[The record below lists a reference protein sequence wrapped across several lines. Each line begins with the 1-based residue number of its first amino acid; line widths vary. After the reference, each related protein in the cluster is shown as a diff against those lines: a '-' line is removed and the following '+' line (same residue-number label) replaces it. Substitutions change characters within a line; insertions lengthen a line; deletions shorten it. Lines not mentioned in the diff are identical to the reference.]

1 MRLFSYTIFY
11 WKGENMLYD
20 KIKEVAKTKSLSI
33 YRIER
38 DLGFSNGSLR
48 KWNNSTPSATSLKK
62 VANYLNVTLD
72 DLLEET
78 A

>member
-1 MRLFSYTIFY
+1 
-11 WKGENMLYD
+11 MLYD

-62 VANYLNVTLD
+62 VANYLNVTSD
-72 DLLEET
+72 ELLEET
-78 A
+78 T

>member
-1 MRLFSYTIFY
+1 
-11 WKGENMLYD
+11 MLYD

-48 KWNNSTPSATSLKK
+48 KWNNSIPSATSLKK
-62 VANYLNVTLD
+62 VANYLNVTSD

-78 A
+78 T

>member
-1 MRLFSYTIFY
+1 
-11 WKGENMLYD
+11 MLYD

-48 KWNNSTPSATSLKK
+48 KWNNSNPSATSLKK

>member
-1 MRLFSYTIFY
+1 
-11 WKGENMLYD
+11 MLYD

-62 VANYLNVTLD
+62 VANYLNVTID
-72 DLLEET
+72 ELLEET

>member
-1 MRLFSYTIFY
+1 
-11 WKGENMLYD
+11 MLYD

-62 VANYLNVTLD
+62 VANYLNVTLEE
-72 DLLEET
+72 LLEET
-78 A
+78 T